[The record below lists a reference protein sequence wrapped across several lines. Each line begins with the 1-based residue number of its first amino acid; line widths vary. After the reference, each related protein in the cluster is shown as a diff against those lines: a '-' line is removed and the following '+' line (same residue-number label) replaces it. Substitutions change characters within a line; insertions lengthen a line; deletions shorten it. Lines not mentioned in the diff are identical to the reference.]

1 MSELTKSLTAIA
13 TAIIGLAILSVIVS
27 KQANTSGVIQ
37 AASAGLAT
45 DIQAAVSPVTGG
57 SSSNSTSSFG
67 GLNSLSMPT
76 MTF

>member
-27 KQANTSGVIQ
+27 KNAKTTDVIS
-37 AASAGLAT
+37 AASTGLAT

-57 SSSNSTSSFG
+57 SSGSSS
-67 GLNSLSMPT
+67 GLNSLTMPT